1 MSLSNLFALLSAVF
15 MSINLI
21 FFPGC
26 TNQEEKEVTHKT
38 APQPERGGIYRVP
51 LPNNPATLDPAHVQ
65 DQYGVSIVK
74 QIFDGLVRFDS
85 YLSILPA
92 LAESW
97 QVKEGG
103 RVYRFILNK
112 NARFHN
118 HDIVTSRD
126 VIFSIKRLLRAEP
139 APAVMP
145 HLLKITGAEEYRS
158 GTRDNLPGFEIEND
172 TIFKINLQEPHA
184 PFLTAL
190 GMYQAAIVPEK
201 DVIRL
206 GKDFKKHPV
215 GTGPFRFVS
224 WDEKKIIYLTRFE
237 DYYRGPAFLDEI
249 HFKIYPQGQDLK
261 ELTDFKQGNIE
272 EMSVYGDRKEKLAD
286 IKGLQWF
293 NRPSLSLFFY
303 GMNVKHPN
311 LADPHL
317 RKALSTAIDRTAFVN
332 QVYKG
337 QFETARTILPPGM
350 PGYSPLNMSEDNN
363 PDLARQYMRRYFD
376 KTDENL
382 PELEIVSAFKTP
394 RVEQEM
400 AMIKEFWSILG
411 IKLRVKYIQGWEKF
425 ETYLKSDS
433 VQIYRYAWFADMPDP
448 DSFLYSLFA
457 SESPVNFMKL
467 QDENIDQ
474 MLLTARGIV
483 DPVKRAGRYQKIE
496 AAIMDST
503 PLIPLF
509 YMNVNRVYQSY
520 VKSVTM
526 NALGAHTI
534 QFNKIWLDK
543 SIQN

>member
-21 FFPGC
+21 FFTGC
-26 TNQEEKEVTHKT
+26 TNQEEKEMTHKT

-51 LPNNPATLDPAHVQ
+51 LPSNPATLDPAYVQ
-65 DQYGVSIVK
+65 DQYGEAIVH